1 MFPGYL
7 SALIAIPVVG
17 AVAVGLVP
25 KDNVRAVRLT
35 ALTFALIGFLL
46 SLLVAVQYDLSQGGL
61 QFVERAPWIP
71 SLGISVFLAVDG
83 LSLPMVVLTTM
94 LTFAA
99 TLASFSIEHRLK
111 EYFILL
117 LVLEAGILGV
127 FTALDLVL
135 FFLFWE
141 VELIPMYLLIL
152 IWGGPR
158 REYAAIKFVLYT
170 VAGSAL
176 MLVGILALYFGSGA
190 QTFDVIKLAGMSYPW
205 LFQAIVFLFLFI
217 GFAIKLPMFP
227 FHTWLPDA
235 HVEAP
240 TAVSVILAGVL
251 LKMGGYGMFRI
262 CLGIL
267 PEAAAYYAFPLAI
280 IAVVN
285 VLYGAGVSM
294 VQTDLKK
301 LVAYSSVSHMGYVL
315 LGLAALTQVSLSGAA
330 LQMFTHGTIT
340 GLLFLLVGLVYDKT
354 HTRQIPEMGGLAHRM
369 PWVAVVFVMA
379 GLASLGLPGMSGFV
393 AEFLVFVGSFSVFQI
408 PTILA
413 VIGIVVTAGYI
424 LWMLQRAFFGPLKPE
439 FAHVEDGRSWELVPL
454 FTLMAAILLVGLYP
468 AILTDLI
475 SSGVAPLLERV
486 ATVASVVH

>member
-17 AVAVGLVP
+17 AIAVGLVP
-25 KDNVRAVRLT
+25 RDNVRGIRLT
-35 ALTFALIGFLL
+35 AAAFTVVAFLL
-46 SLLVAVQYDLSQGGL
+46 SLLIAVQYDLGRAGL

-71 SLGISVFLAVDG
+71 SVGISVFLAVDG

-99 TLASFSIEHRLK
+99 AVASFGIEHRPK

-117 LVLEAGILGV
+117 LILEAGILGV

-141 VELIPMYLLIL
+141 VELVPMYLLIL
-152 IWGGPR
+152 LWGGPR

-176 MLVGILALYFGSGA
+176 MLVGILALYFYGGA
-190 QTFDVIKLAGMSYPW
+190 RTFDVVELAAVGFPVG
-205 LFQAIVFLFLFI
+205 FQLIAFPLLFL

-267 PEAAAYYAFPLAI
+267 PEAAAQYAYPLAI

-315 LGLAALTQVSLSGAA
+315 LGLAALTPIGLNGAA

-340 GLLFLLVGLVYDKT
+340 GLLFLLVGLVYDKA

-393 AEFLVFVGSFSVFQI
+393 AEFLVFVGSFPVYQVQ
-408 PTILA
+408 TILA
-413 VIGIVVTAGYI
+413 VVGIVITAGYI
-424 LWMLQRAFFGPLKPE
+424 LWMLQRAFFGPLNPHFDHLEDAKPLE
-439 FAHVEDGRSWELVPL
+439 MVPL
-454 FTLMAAILLVGLYP
+454 FTLLLVILLVGVYP

-475 SSGVAPLLERV
+475 NSGVMPLIQKV
-486 ATVASVVH
+486 ATVAVIH

>member
-7 SALIAIPVVG
+7 SALIVTPVIGAI
-17 AVAVGLVP
+17 AVGLMP
-25 KDNVRAVRLT
+25 KGNVRAVRLT
-35 ALTFALIGFLL
+35 ALAFSVAAFLL
-46 SLLVAVQYDLSQGGL
+46 SLTIAVQYDLGRAGL

-71 SLGISVFLAVDG
+71 SVGVSVFLAVDG

-99 TLASFSIEHRLK
+99 TLGSFGIEYRPK

-117 LVLEAGILGV
+117 LILEAGILGV
-127 FTALDLVL
+127 FTALDLAL

-141 VELIPMYLLIL
+141 VELVPMYLLIL
-152 IWGGPR
+152 LWGGPR

-190 QTFDVIKLAGMSYPW
+190 HTFDIFELAGFSYPW

-267 PEAAAYYAFPLAI
+267 PEAAAYYAYPLVV

-294 VQTDLKK
+294 VQKDLKK

-315 LGLAALTQVSLSGAA
+315 LGLGALTQISLSGAA

-340 GLLFLLVGLVYDKT
+340 GLLFLLVGVVYDKA

-393 AEFLVFVGSFSVFQI
+393 AEFLVFVGSFGVYQI
-408 PTILA
+408 PTVLA
-413 VIGIVVTAGYI
+413 IVGIVITAGYI
-424 LWMLQRAFFGPLKPE
+424 LWMLQRAFFGPLNPN
-439 FAHVEDGRSWELVPL
+439 FDHLRDATALELVPL
-454 FTLMAAILLVGLYP
+454 FTLMAAILLVGVYP
-468 AILTDLI
+468 SILTDLI
-475 SSGVAPLLERV
+475 NSGVVPLLERV
-486 ATVASVVH
+486 ATVATAVH